1 MGMEHFFRRSARHS
15 TEPSRRPPG
24 ARRVLTLLAAVLL
37 LAAGLA
43 PAAGAAPS
51 GWDHVDE
58 DGTEVRPITFP
69 VQGDTYY
76 VDTWLYPRGSRRH
89 LGVDMM
95 ADKLTPIVAVR
106 TGCVTY
112 LDYGGPGGGNMLT
125 LTDTEGWE
133 YRYIH
138 MNNDTPGT
146 DDGANPYEW
155 AFANGLQEGDCVTEG
170 QLISYVGDSGNA
182 ENSGS
187 HLHFE
192 IRRPDGIWINPTPSV
207 DAARAN
213 PRTPADTAPDPT
225 GSDPASDT
233 PGQDSPKLCRART
246 APEGEPS
253 PASARGYWLLDS
265 TGRVH
270 AYDAPELGD
279 LTTIGVDTAP
289 ASFTATASGEGYW
302 IVDVDGVVHAFGDAV
317 SRGDMSGT
325 ELNGEIRRLVPTPD
339 DRGYW
344 LVGADGGVFA
354 FGAPFLGSMGYRRL
368 NAPVISIT
376 STTDGEGYWLVGA
389 DGGVF
394 TFGTARFRGSTGNMK
409 LDAPI
414 IDLAVDPS
422 GEGYWLYAGDGG
434 VFAYGVPFYGSA
446 PGLGRCD
453 LAPSVAMRVTDTG
466 RGYWVVTSEG
476 EVLEFGDAADH
487 GDLPDLAP
495 GVTVVDMAIRHG
507 STAADPADPA
517 GPTGADPADTT
528 GSGG

>member
-1 MGMEHFFRRSARHS
+1 MGMEHLFRCSTRPSIEPHPRRSLSARW
-15 TEPSRRPPG
+15 
-24 ARRVLTLLAAVLL
+24 LILLAAVS
-37 LAAGLA
+37 LATVTLA

-51 GWDHVDE
+51 GWDNVDE
-58 DGTEVRPITFP
+58 TGTEVRPMTFP

-106 TGCVTY
+106 SGCVTY
-112 LDYGGPGGGNMLT
+112 LDWGGPGGGNMLT
-125 LTDTEGWE
+125 LTDAEGWE

-155 AFANGLQEGDCVTEG
+155 AFANGLKEGDCVTEG

-192 IRRPDGIWINPTPSV
+192 VRRPDGIWINPTPSV
-207 DAARAN
+207 DAARVN
-213 PRTPADTAPDPT
+213 PRTQPDTTPPADGPAADTPT
-225 GSDPASDT
+225 VDDPA
-233 PGQDSPKLCRART
+233 LCRART
-246 APEGEPS
+246 APEGQPS
-253 PASARGYWLLDS
+253 AASARGYWLLDS

-302 IVDVDGVVHAFGDAV
+302 IVDVEGVVHPFGDAV
-317 SRGDMSGT
+317 SRGDMSDT

-339 DRGYW
+339 DSGYW

-354 FGAPFLGSMGYRRL
+354 FGAPFYGSMGYRKL

-376 STTDGEGYWLVGA
+376 STTDGDGYWLVGA

-394 TFGTARFRGSTGNMK
+394 TFGTARFKGSTGDMK

-414 IDLAVDPS
+414 IDLAVAPS
-422 GEGYWLYAGDGG
+422 GEGYWLYARDGG
-434 VFAYGVPFYGSA
+434 VFAFGVPFYGSA

-453 LAPSVAMRVTDTG
+453 LAESVAMRVTDTG
-466 RGYWVVTSEG
+466 QGYWVVTADG

-487 GDLPDLAP
+487 GDLPDLAE
-495 GVTVVDMAIRHG
+495 GVTIVDMAVRHG
-507 STAADPADPA
+507 AAAITDDSSTE
-517 GPTGADPADTT
+517 G
-528 GSGG
+528 

>member
-1 MGMEHFFRRSARHS
+1 MGMEHPFRRSTRLS
-15 TEPSRRPPG
+15 IEPHRSRPLS
-24 ARRVLTLLAAVLL
+24 ARRALIVAVAVILV
-37 LAAGLA
+37 AAGLA

-51 GWDHVDE
+51 GWDNVDE
-58 DGTEVRPITFP
+58 TGTDVRPMTFP
-69 VQGDTYY
+69 IQGDTYY

-95 ADKLTPIVAVR
+95 AEKLTPIVAVR
-106 TGCVTY
+106 SGCITY

-125 LTDTEGWE
+125 LTDDEGWE

-170 QLISYVGDSGNA
+170 QLISFVGDSGNA
-182 ENSGS
+182 EYSGS

-192 IRRPDGIWINPTPSV
+192 VRRPDGIWINPTPSV

-213 PRTPADTAPDPT
+213 PRTVPDTAGPDTSGPDT
-225 GSDPASDT
+225 TRPAENPATDDPA
-233 PGQDSPKLCRART
+233 LCRART
-246 APEGEPS
+246 APEGTPS
-253 PASARGYWLLDS
+253 ASSARGYWLLDS
-265 TGRVH
+265 SGRVH

-302 IVDVDGVVHAFGDAV
+302 IVDVDGVVHPFGDAV
-317 SRGDMSGT
+317 ARGDMSGT
-325 ELNGEIRRLVPTPD
+325 ELNGAIRRLVPTPD
-339 DRGYW
+339 DNGYW

-354 FGAPFLGSMGYRRL
+354 FGAPFLGSMGYRKL

-376 STTDGEGYWLVGA
+376 STTDGDGYWLVGA

-394 TFGTARFRGSTGNMK
+394 TFGTARFRGSTGDMK

-414 IDLAVDPS
+414 IDLAVDPA
-422 GEGYWLYAGDGG
+422 GEGYWLYAEDGG

-453 LAPSVAMRVTDTG
+453 LAESVAMRVTDTG
-466 RGYWVVTSEG
+466 QGYWVVTSEG

-487 GDLPDLAP
+487 GDRPELAE
-495 GVTVVDMAIRHG
+495 GVTVVDMAVRHG
-507 STAADPADPA
+507 SPSADDPGVA
-517 GPTGADPADTT
+517 EETSGTGE
-528 GSGG
+528 